1 MSSLPLAGLLDLKT
15 TGEQVNIYKV
25 RKQVRRSPVKN
36 INGLSCET
44 VATLTVFI
52 YDYLCTLEDE
62 RRLVWPSRWSLIKVV
77 YFLNRAIAFTSS
89 FLLVDLLLIITD
101 GESCKRHLYPTVIMA
116 QMTFVIG
123 EVVLFMRVY
132 AIWFCD
138 RRMLALLLAV
148 YVPGVV
154 GATYAT
160 IHATTSAIATSL
172 PELFGSGCVVV
183 YQSTDFWICY
193 LVLLFHE
200 TFMLVLILTRAFL
213 SHGYSLSRILRM
225 VVKDGILYY
234 LCVLVTSLANL
245 LVLLLATVSV
255 LPCYLTRQASLI
267 VQFFLKMDSE
277 KPSDGSHP
285 DAGRNPQHT
294 LCTTSPTSSWCI
306 QVLDFR
312 GPTLRAHSC
321 KSHSEHDARGTQ
333 FRRDSNAYLL
343 FFYSAWIWIGVAGA
357 ELRLMIEDKGCQ
369 YDFFL

>member
-36 INGLSCET
+36 INGLSFGT

-89 FLLVDLLLIITD
+89 FLLVDLLLIVTD
-101 GESCKRHLYPTVIMA
+101 GESCKRHLYSTVIMA

-138 RRMLALLLAV
+138 KRMLALLLTV

-172 PELFGSGCVVV
+172 PTLFGPGCVLVF
-183 YQSTDFWICY
+183 QSTDFWICY

-234 LCVLVTSLANL
+234 LCVLGTSLANL
-245 LVLLLATVSV
+245 LVLLLATRNLRTFLILTQGVIHSILCARLLLRLRGAYKSLTSEGLRSV
-255 LPCYLTRQASLI
+255 RIHASQAASTTLVERSFEEIPMHTFSSSTLPGSG
-267 VQFFLKMDSE
+267 SE
-277 KPSDGSHP
+277 S
-285 DAGRNPQHT
+285 R
-294 LCTTSPTSSWCI
+294 SP
-306 QVLDFR
+306 QVLSFD
-312 GPTLRAHSC
+312 
-321 KSHSEHDARGTQ
+321 
-333 FRRDSNAYLL
+333 
-343 FFYSAWIWIGVAGA
+343 
-357 ELRLMIEDKGCQ
+357 
-369 YDFFL
+369 

>member
-15 TGEQVNIYKV
+15 TGEQVNIYKKV
-25 RKQVRRSPVKN
+25 SVKN
-36 INGLSCET
+36 INGLSSGT

-89 FLLVDLLLIITD
+89 FLLVDLLLIVTD

-138 RRMLALLLAV
+138 RRMLALLLTV

-172 PELFGSGCVVV
+172 PALFGPGCVVV

-234 LCVLVTSLANL
+234 LCVLGTSLANL
-245 LVLLLATVSV
+245 LVLLLATNSG
-255 LPCYLTRQASLI
+255 C
-267 VQFFLKMDSE
+267 
-277 KPSDGSHP
+277 
-285 DAGRNPQHT
+285 NPQHT
-294 LCTTSPTSSWCI
+294 LCTTSPTSSRCI

-312 GPTLRAHSC
+312 GPTLRAHPC
-321 KSHSEHDARGTQ
+321 KSSSKHDARGTQ
-333 FRRDSNAYLL
+333 SRRDSDAYVL
-343 FFYSAWIWIGVAGA
+343 FFYSAWIWIGVAESAGA
-357 ELRLMIEDKGCQ
+357 EHRLMIEDTGCQ